1 MIRISVLPIRLNN
14 TAVYLKIKSWYPEQ
28 IQHYLLC
35 LFLYI
40 LLPYFH
46 QQHWL
51 VHHRDIFRFAIS
63 YVCILSLLMILG
75 IRFSLSWFSSVCD
88 SWLISLPVMSMYR
101 QAFEWPRLLWISSII
116 RTKHKQWSTGFP
128 GDFKIPCSISSS
140 VTEKI
145 QLLSRSYKRLTYFFQ
160 STCICIIIQLYNYIQ
175 SCESNLPDIKYLC
188 FSSLVIFPS
197 SKHFW
202 LASLNLDRISS
213 AIFSHFL
220 IASAS

>member
-140 VTEKI
+140 VTEKNTVI
-145 QLLSRSYKRLTYFFQ
+145 IKVIYKRLSYFLQ
-160 STCICIIIQLYNYIQ
+160 SIGIINYSTVQLYTKLYVNQI
-175 SCESNLPDIKYLC
+175 YLT
-188 FSSLVIFPS
+188 
-197 SKHFW
+197 
-202 LASLNLDRISS
+202 
-213 AIFSHFL
+213 
-220 IASAS
+220 

>member
-1 MIRISVLPIRLNN
+1 MIFCPPWTDSALPSLLFFLHSYALIIFTNN
-14 TAVYLKIKSWYPEQ
+14 IA
-28 IQHYLLC
+28 LLT
-35 LFLYI
+35 I
-40 LLPYFH
+40 
-46 QQHWL
+46 
-51 VHHRDIFRFAIS
+51 DTFRFAIS

-101 QAFEWPRLLWISSII
+101 QTFEWPRLLWISSII
-116 RTKHKQWSTGFP
+116 LTKHKQWSNGFP

-140 VTEKI
+140 VTERI
-145 QLLSRSYKRLTYFFQ
+145 QLLSRSYKRLSFFFVL
-160 STCICIIIQLYNYIQ
+160 IFIIIQLYMYNYTQ

-188 FSSLVIFPS
+188 FSSSVIFPS

-202 LASLNLDRISS
+202 LASFNLDRISS
-213 AIFSHFL
+213 AILSHFL